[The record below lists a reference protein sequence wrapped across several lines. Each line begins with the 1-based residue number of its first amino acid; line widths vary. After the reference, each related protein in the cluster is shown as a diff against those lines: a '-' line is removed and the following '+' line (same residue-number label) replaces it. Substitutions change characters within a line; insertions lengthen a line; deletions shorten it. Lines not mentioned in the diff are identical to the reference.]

1 MSAPSLRFALSQ
13 GLQESFD
20 ELFERVLAA
29 ERAGFSTYYT
39 PDHFYTGQGVLEGGA
54 YGEAWTAVAAVG
66 ARCQRIRVGG
76 AVMCNLFRHPCLTA
90 NLAATVDRITNGRL
104 ELGMGAGWLA
114 EEYRRTGLPFPKPSV
129 RIRMLEEALRIILP
143 ALEGKPVT
151 LEGEFY
157 QVHDFELLPGAVQ
170 KPRPP
175 LHIGG
180 GGDKILRL
188 AARYADVISIVPPV
202 PQGQIDLQVV
212 SQWGPDSFRE
222 RAAYVRR
229 VADEEGRDP
238 DGIEIGEMLFMV
250 RMTESPAET
259 AQVAKGLAGMF
270 QVDEAAIRTSPF
282 VLIGTPDDLVAALE
296 ERQDRWGVSL
306 CILSSPEKEILERL
320 GREVI
325 PRLA

>member
-1 MSAPSLRFALSQ
+1 MSQ

-20 ELFERVLAA
+20 ELLEGVLVA

-90 NLAATVDRITNGRL
+90 NLAATVDRVTNGRL

-114 EEYRRTGLPFPKPSV
+114 EEYRRTGLPYPKPSV

-151 LEGEFY
+151 LDGEFY
-157 QVHDFELLPGAVQ
+157 SVRDFEVKPGAVQ

-180 GGDKILRL
+180 GGDKLLRV
-188 AARYADVISIVPPV
+188 AARYADLISIVPPV
-202 PQGQIDLQVV
+202 PQGEIDLKVFAR
-212 SQWGPDSFRE
+212 WGEDSFRE
-222 RAAYVRR
+222 RASYVQR
-229 VADEEGRDP
+229 VAEEEGRDP
-238 DGIEIGEMLFMV
+238 ETIELGAMVFMLRV
-250 RMTESPAET
+250 TDSPAET
-259 AQVAKGLAGMF
+259 AEVAKGLAGML
-270 QVDEAAIRTSPF
+270 QVDEAALRRSPF

-296 ERQDRWGVSL
+296 ERRDRWGASFCV
-306 CILSSPEKEILERL
+306 LSRPEKETTERL

-325 PRLA
+325 PRV